1 MDKPKITW
9 TTKCAPKIQNPRWE
23 YEHKTLTLMI
33 LKGKVGVWVLDQM
46 VALGHLGLSISQTYL
61 PDSVTQT
68 HIESRLPPNITASA
82 NIYSENLCNIEN
94 VAIIKMNNPPP
105 QA

>member
-1 MDKPKITW
+1 MLLFLRISKKKFCSEKYYSAPPGRIPLHAPGSNDDPTPGSNYFTGPDYQFHSHIT
-9 TTKCAPKIQNPRWE
+9 
-23 YEHKTLTLMI
+23 
-33 LKGKVGVWVLDQM
+33 
-46 VALGHLGLSISQTYL
+46 QT
-61 PDSVTQT
+61 DSVTQT